1 MAHSVLVGIRVI
13 TSFRLYFVDDEET
26 KFSKLKIIMLSFVSY
41 LCNSTNRIFR
51 YFAPLYE
58 F

>member
-1 MAHSVLVGIRVI
+1 MAYSVLVGIRVI
-13 TSFRLYFVDDEET
+13 TCFRLYFVDNEET
-26 KFSKLKIIMLSFVSY
+26 KFSKLKITMPSFVSY
-41 LCNSTNRIFR
+41 LRNSTNRIFR